1 MLPDRVY
8 YVKTSEPDKD
18 RLAELVVAAR
28 GKRTSQQFAIE
39 CGVNPST
46 LTRILN
52 KQNKGSSKD
61 DLIYAIAEHA
71 APESGVTLDELMHAN
86 GMTKQEHGVMYGRV
100 MNKLEETVEQILFR
114 ELLERGASIRRGN
127 IRYNVSKTLSIS
139 PDILLL
145 TDALKEVADEEE
157 SVWLMEVMP
166 PALRSRADK
175 GQYPDDRHRIFNTRQ
190 RAFQKMSRYSFASMG
205 SIEIFRPAK
214 FSLITTEKEI
224 YDDLVEEFKEMNV
237 PTNISIIYLDLDM
250 GTVVDEFVLPKSDGK
265 TIPAYFDKVV
275 VQEDDGEEDLGIIK
289 DDIDDG
295 EE

>member
-18 RLAELVVAAR
+18 RLADLVIAAR
-28 GKRTSQQFAIE
+28 GNRTSQQFAIE

-86 GMTKQEHGVMYGRV
+86 GMSKQEHGIMFGRV

-114 ELLERGASIRRGN
+114 ELLARGASIRRGN
-127 IRYNVSKTLSIS
+127 IRYNVSKTLSIR

-145 TDALKEVADEEE
+145 TDALKDVTGE
-157 SVWLMEVMP
+157 SENVWLMEVMTP
-166 PALRSRADK
+166 TLRSRADK
-175 GQYPDDRHRIFNTRQ
+175 GQDNEARRRLFQVRQ
-190 RAFQKMSRYSFASMG
+190 VAFQKMSRFSFASLG
-205 SIEIFRPAK
+205 SIDVFKPVK
-214 FSLITTEKEI
+214 FSLITTEKKV
-224 YDDLVEEFKEMNV
+224 YDDLIEEFKEMNV
-237 PTNISIIYLDLDM
+237 PTNISIVHLDIDM
-250 GTVVDEFVLPKSDGK
+250 GTIVDEFVLPRSDGK
-265 TIPAYFDKVV
+265 TIPAYFDKIVIP
-275 VQEDDGEEDLGIIK
+275 DDDDDDLGIIK
-289 DDIDDG
+289 DDI
-295 EE
+295 EEGDE

>member
-18 RLAELVVAAR
+18 RLADLVIAAR
-28 GKRTSQQFAIE
+28 GNRTSQQFAID

-61 DLIYAIAEHA
+61 DLIYAIAENA

-86 GMTKQEHGVMYGRV
+86 GMTKQEHGVMYSRV

-127 IRYNVSKTLSIS
+127 IRYNVSKTLSVS

-145 TDALKEVADEEE
+145 TDALKEITGEAEG
-157 SVWLMEVMP
+157 VWFMEVMAP
-166 PALRSRADK
+166 TLRSRADK
-175 GQYPDDRHRIFNTRQ
+175 GNYKEDRHRLFNARQ
-190 RAFQKMSRYSFASMG
+190 RAFQKMSRYSFASMS
-205 SIEIFRPAK
+205 SIDIFRPAK
-214 FSLITTEKEI
+214 FSLILTEKET

-237 PTNISIIYLDLDM
+237 PTNISLIYLDLDI
-250 GTVVDEFVLPKSDGK
+250 GNVVDEFVLPKADGN
-265 TIPAYFDKVV
+265 TTAAYFDKIIIT
-275 VQEDDGEEDLGIIK
+275 EDDEEDDLGIIK
-289 DDIDDG
+289 DDID
-295 EE
+295 EEE